1 MADDKW
7 VLLAEAADF
16 LGTPDAERI
25 LNLAWKLRKQCGF
38 RFRGVRPG
46 ENEPVEIPFSED
58 AQIDCAGSCIGEG
71 TLLTTYRRVRIA
83 WVDVKRLAQADVNR
97 LAQEAKEM
105 AALDAL
111 PMERVPQC
119 ASDADI
125 LEAKE
130 GSLVKEVALAL
141 RRIFHKGRPR
151 GLTREKIMLRV
162 CKEAGERTDWFSL
175 ATLDRAIALAWPRA
189 KRSRAPKAAKPPR

>member
-7 VLLAEAADF
+7 ILLAEAADF

-38 RFRGVRPG
+38 RFRGVCRG
-46 ENEPVEIPFSED
+46 ESEPVEIPFSED
-58 AQIDCAGSCIGEG
+58 AQIDCAGSCVGEG
-71 TLLTTYRRVRIA
+71 TLLTKYRRVQIA

-97 LAQEAKEM
+97 LAQEAKET

-111 PMERVPQC
+111 PTERAPQG

-125 LEAKE
+125 LEAKA
-130 GSLVKEVALAL
+130 GPLVEEVAIAL
-141 RRIFHKGRPR
+141 RRHFPEGPPR
-151 GLTREKIMLRV
+151 GWTRDRLMHYVHEKSEKKIEV
-162 CKEAGERTDWFSL
+162 FSP
-175 ATLDRAIALAWPRA
+175 ATLDRARALAWPRA
-189 KRSRAPKAAKPPR
+189 KRSHAPEAAKPPR